1 MFDPSEKPRIFAEPT
16 GVDFAQGLVDGLIAR
31 GAHMSPEDWARTEIY
46 VNTTRMQRRI
56 RAVFDAGPARL
67 LPRIRL
73 LTDLALDPIS
83 IQVPPPVS
91 PLRRRLELSQF
102 VAKLLQREPDL
113 APRAALYDLSD
124 SLATLMDEMQGEGV
138 DPTVIAGLDVTD
150 QSGHWDRALKFLNI
164 ITPFFA
170 DTTTA
175 PDKEARQRAVVT
187 ALAKRWADVPPTHPV
202 IVAGST
208 GSRGST
214 ALFMQAVAQ
223 LPLGALVLPGF
234 DFDLPQPIWDAMDK
248 DMTSED
254 HPQYRF
260 RKLMVMFGLSPDEIT
275 PWSLSQP
282 VDSARNRLVSLSM
295 RPAPVTNQWLEE
307 GPKLG
312 DLIDATTGLTMIEVS
327 SPRAEAETIALR
339 MRQAAEDG
347 QSVALIS
354 PDRMLT
360 RQVTASL
367 DRWDIKPDDSA
378 GTPLALSPP
387 GRLLRHVAGM
397 IGEPLTGETLL
408 TILKHPLC
416 YSEST
421 DRGPHLRHTRELELH
436 LRRRGPPFPTA
447 QTYLDWAGD
456 DPERRTWAQ
465 WLADMLN
472 GSDVAVQRPLA
483 THLEAHL
490 RLATQICAGPDAE
503 GAGGLWKEKAGRE
516 AKRICDMLTR
526 DADAG
531 GVMTNRDYAALFSAV
546 LADGVVRD
554 RDAGHPNILIW
565 GTLEARVH
573 GVDLTI
579 LGSMNDGVWPEAPP
593 PDPWLNRKMRA
604 DAGLLL
610 PERRIGL
617 SAHDYQQA
625 IAGPE
630 VWVTRSKRSA
640 DAETVPSRWVNRLTN
655 LLTGLPNNNGPEAL
669 AQMRAR
675 GDHWIAMAEKLSAPK
690 DRTAL
695 ATRPSP
701 CPPVAARPDS
711 LSVTQ
716 IKTLIRDP
724 FSIYARKILRLNP
737 LDPLTPN
744 ADAPLRGIIIHGIL
758 EQFIRAGFGPDDR
771 DALMQITRENF
782 TKHCPWPTVHAQ
794 WIARLDR
801 IADRFLAE
809 EGERQA
815 TAARQ
820 VIEISG
826 EIVVP
831 NVNVT
836 LTCKADRIDMT
847 ADGEALIY
855 DYKTGVV
862 PTGPQQEN
870 FDKQLLLEAAMVE
883 RGAFAKLGSKPV
895 QSAHFLG
902 LNAAM
907 KNVPAPLKK
916 QPPDTVWAELETLF
930 AHWQRLDR
938 GYTARLALFSKND
951 ATPYDH
957 LSRYGEWDTSDAPG
971 PQVLT

>member
-1 MFDPSEKPRIFAEPT
+1 
-16 GVDFAQGLVDGLIAR
+16 
-31 GAHMSPEDWARTEIY
+31 
-46 VNTTRMQRRI
+46 
-56 RAVFDAGPARL
+56 
-67 LPRIRL
+67 
-73 LTDLALDPIS
+73 
-83 IQVPPPVS
+83 
-91 PLRRRLELSQF
+91 
-102 VAKLLQREPDL
+102 
-113 APRAALYDLSD
+113 
-124 SLATLMDEMQGEGV
+124 
-138 DPTVIAGLDVTD
+138 
-150 QSGHWDRALKFLNI
+150 
-164 ITPFFA
+164 
-170 DTTTA
+170 
-175 PDKEARQRAVVT
+175 
-187 ALAKRWADVPPTHPV
+187 
-202 IVAGST
+202 
-208 GSRGST
+208 
-214 ALFMQAVAQ
+214 
-223 LPLGALVLPGF
+223 
-234 DFDLPQPIWDAMDK
+234 
-248 DMTSED
+248 
-254 HPQYRF
+254 
-260 RKLMVMFGLSPDEIT
+260 MFGLLPNEVT
-275 PWSLSQP
+275 RWSLSEP

-312 DLIDATTGLTMIEVS
+312 DLINATAGLTMVEVS

-360 RQVTASL
+360 RQVTAAL

-387 GRLLRHVAGM
+387 GRLLRHVASM
-397 IGEPLTGETLL
+397 IGEPLTGEILL

-416 YSEST
+416 HSEST

-456 DPERRTWAQ
+456 DPERQAWAQ
-465 WLADMLN
+465 WLADMLD
-472 GSDVAVQRPLA
+472 GSDVAVQQPLA
-483 THLEAHL
+483 VHLEAHL

-531 GVMTNRDYAALFSAV
+531 GVMTNRDYTALFSAI

-625 IAGPE
+625 IAGRE
-630 VWVTRSKRSA
+630 VWITRSKRSA

-669 AQMRAR
+669 TQMRAR

-690 DRTAL
+690 DRTAP

-724 FSIYARKILRLNP
+724 FSIYARKTLRLNP

-744 ADAPLRGIIIHGIL
+744 ADAPLRGIIMHGIL
-758 EQFIRAGFGPDDR
+758 EQFIRAGLGADDR
-771 DALMQITRENF
+771 DALMQIARENF
-782 TKHCPWPTVHAQ
+782 TKHCPWPTVQAQ
-794 WIARLDR
+794 WIARMDR

-815 TAARQ
+815 IAARQ

-826 EIVVP
+826 EIMIP

-883 RGAFAKLGSKPV
+883 RGAFTKLGSKPV

-930 AHWQRLDR
+930 VHWQRLDR

-957 LSRYGEWDTSDAPG
+957 LSRYGEWDTSDAPD
-971 PQVLT
+971 PQVLA